1 MWLSGL
7 RTQHCLL
14 EDVVSIPGL
23 LRGLRIQQ
31 YCKLWCRSQTS
42 LRTRLAV
49 AVIWAGSYSSDSTP
63 GLRPSIC
70 HRCAP
75 KKTKNKQTKTIST
88 SNVPVIS

>member
-14 EDVVSIPGL
+14 EDVVSILGL

-49 AVIWAGSYSSDSTP
+49 AVI
-63 GLRPSIC
+63 
-70 HRCAP
+70 
-75 KKTKNKQTKTIST
+75 
-88 SNVPVIS
+88 